1 MSPPS
6 NAADLHATVSQFN
19 PLLPT
24 AGQANRE
31 LKTRHGRI
39 DFARRTVV
47 MAVLNV
53 TPDSFYDGGRHFDTV
68 RAIADGLALAQAG
81 ADVIDVGGESSRP
94 GAEPVSEAAELARVI
109 PVIEGLRRVCGV
121 PISIDS
127 CKAPVA
133 RAALD
138 AGADIVNDISALGF
152 DPAMAALVANEKV
165 PVVLMHM
172 RGTPRTMQADPQY
185 HDVVREVRDFLAE
198 RLYGAM
204 DAGID
209 GDSVILD
216 PGIGFGKTIEHN
228 IQLLRG
234 LPVLAAL
241 GQPLLVGVSRKA
253 FIGKILG
260 LTADQRLEGSLAAA
274 VAAVLAGANI
284 VRVHDVA
291 ETCRAV
297 RVADALRFGFDG

>member
-1 MSPPS
+1 MPPS
-6 NAADLHATVSQFN
+6 HLADLNATVSQFS

-24 AGQANRE
+24 ARQANRE

-47 MAVLNV
+47 MGIVNV
-53 TPDSFYDGGRHFDTV
+53 TPDSFFEGGRHFDAG
-68 RAIADGLALAQAG
+68 RAVAAGVAMAATG
-81 ADVIDVGGESSRP
+81 ADIIDIGGESSRP
-94 GAEPVSEAAELARVI
+94 GAEPVSTADELGRVI
-109 PVIEGLRRVCGV
+109 PVIEGLRRQCAV

-127 CKAPVA
+127 YKATVA
-133 RAALD
+133 RAAMD

-152 DPAMAALVANEKV
+152 DPAMAPLVAREKV

-185 HDVVREVRDFLAE
+185 TDVVREVRDFLAE
-198 RLYGAM
+198 RLYDAM

-209 GDSVILD
+209 AEAIVLD
-216 PGIGFGKTIEHN
+216 PGIGFGKTVEHN

-234 LPVLAAL
+234 LAILGAL
-241 GQPLLVGVSRKA
+241 GQPLLVGVSRKN

-260 LTADQRLEGSLAAA
+260 LDADQRLEGSLAAA
-274 VAAVLAGANI
+274 VAAVLGGANI
-284 VRVHDVA
+284 VRVHDVV
-291 ETCRAV
+291 ESCRAV
-297 RVADALRFGFDG
+297 RVADALRFGFHE

>member
-1 MSPPS
+1 MSPS
-6 NAADLHATVSQFN
+6 NPADLNATVSQFN

-39 DFARRTVV
+39 DLTHRTAV

-53 TPDSFYDGGRHFDTV
+53 TPDSFYDGGRHFDAG
-68 RAIADGLALAQAG
+68 RAIADGVAMAQAG
-81 ADVIDVGGESSRP
+81 ADIIDIGGESSRP
-94 GAEPVSEAAELARVI
+94 GAAPVSEAVELARVI
-109 PVIEGLRRVCGV
+109 PVIQGLRPQCAL

-127 CKAPVA
+127 YKEPVA

-152 DPAMAALVANEKV
+152 DPAMAPLVANEKV

-185 HDVVREVRDFLAE
+185 TDVVREVRDFLAE
-198 RLYGAM
+198 RLYDAM

-209 GDSVILD
+209 ADSILLD
-216 PGIGFGKTIEHN
+216 PGIGFGKTVDHN
-228 IQLLRG
+228 LQLLRG
-234 LPVLAAL
+234 LSILGAL
-241 GQPLLVGVSRKA
+241 GQPLLVGVSRKN

-260 LTADQRLEGSLAAA
+260 LAPDQRLEGSLAAA
-274 VAAVLAGANI
+274 VAAVLGGANI
-284 VRVHDVA
+284 IRVHDVA

-297 RVADALRFGFDG
+297 RVADALRFGFHG

>member
-185 HDVVREVRDFLAE
+185 HDVVR
-198 RLYGAM
+198 
-204 DAGID
+204 
-209 GDSVILD
+209 
-216 PGIGFGKTIEHN
+216 
-228 IQLLRG
+228 
-234 LPVLAAL
+234 
-241 GQPLLVGVSRKA
+241 
-253 FIGKILG
+253 
-260 LTADQRLEGSLAAA
+260 
-274 VAAVLAGANI
+274 
-284 VRVHDVA
+284 
-291 ETCRAV
+291 
-297 RVADALRFGFDG
+297 

>member
-1 MSPPS
+1 MSPSHP
-6 NAADLHATVSQFN
+6 ADLNATVGQFN

-24 AGQANRE
+24 FGQANRE

-39 DFARRTVV
+39 DFARRTAV
-47 MAVLNV
+47 MAVINV
-53 TPDSFYDGGRHFDTV
+53 TPDSFFDGGRHFDAG
-68 RAIADGLALAQAG
+68 RAVAAGLAMAEAG
-81 ADVIDVGGESSRP
+81 ADVIDIGGESTRP
-94 GAEPVSEAAELARVI
+94 GAEPVSQADELARVI
-109 PVIEGLRRVCGV
+109 PVIQGLRLQCAL

-127 CKAPVA
+127 YKARVA

-152 DPAMAALVANEKV
+152 DPGMAPLIANEKV

-172 RGTPRTMQADPQY
+172 RGTPRTMQADPHY
-185 HDVVREVRDFLAE
+185 VDVVREVRDFLAE
-198 RLYGAM
+198 RLYDAM

-209 GDSVILD
+209 AGSIVLD
-216 PGIGFGKTIEHN
+216 PGIGFGKTVEHN
-228 IQLLRG
+228 LQLLRA
-234 LPVLAAL
+234 LSVLSAL
-241 GQPLLVGVSRKA
+241 GQPLLVGVSRKT

-260 LTADQRLEGSLAAA
+260 LEPEQRLEGSLAAA

-284 VRVHDVA
+284 IRVHDVA

-297 RVADALRFGFDG
+297 RIADALRFGFHA

>member
-1 MSPPS
+1 MSPITP
-6 NAADLHATVSQFN
+6 ADLNATVSQFN

-31 LKTRHGRI
+31 IKTRHGRV
-39 DFARRTVV
+39 DFVRRTAV

-53 TPDSFYDGGRHFDTV
+53 TPDSFFDGGRHFDAG
-68 RAIADGLALAQAG
+68 RAVAAGMAMAAAG
-81 ADVIDVGGESSRP
+81 ADIIDIGGESSRP
-94 GAEPVSEAAELARVI
+94 GAEPVSQVEELARVI
-109 PVIEGLRRVCGV
+109 PVIQGLRQQCAL

-127 CKAPVA
+127 YKEPVA

-152 DPAMAALVANEKV
+152 DPSMAPMVANEKV

-185 HDVVREVRDFLAE
+185 VDVVREVRDFLAE
-198 RLYGAM
+198 RLYDAM
-204 DAGID
+204 DVGIGAD
-209 GDSVILD
+209 AIVLD
-216 PGIGFGKTIEHN
+216 PGIGFGKTVEHN

-234 LPVLAAL
+234 LTILGAL
-241 GQPLLVGVSRKA
+241 GQPLLVGVSRKT

-260 LTADQRLEGSLAAA
+260 LEPDQRLEGSLAAG
-274 VAAVLAGANI
+274 VAAVLGGANI
-284 VRVHDVA
+284 IRVHDVV

-297 RVADALRFGFDG
+297 RIADALRFGLQA